1 MSTWVLSSARYS
13 HRLHLLVLQVV
24 ASLGETLKTER
35 SADDNDQERDAEER
49 RMFPQEGVY
58 GIWIERVGLER
69 RHRRRRLHRLVVLR
83 CYLFLLLI
91 EQLVNLGSTE
101 ILLTV
106 CLCLHRRHLPLLGS
120 HDADQGVHEFGI
132 GLESGSNI
140 ETRLVESRN
149 QVEQRCRNAFLAA
162 ARIEARRAQFF

>member
-1 MSTWVLSSARYS
+1 MSTWVLSSGRYS

-69 RHRRRRLHRLVVLR
+69 RHRRRRRV
-83 CYLFLLLI
+83 
-91 EQLVNLGSTE
+91 
-101 ILLTV
+101 
-106 CLCLHRRHLPLLGS
+106 
-120 HDADQGVHEFGI
+120 
-132 GLESGSNI
+132 
-140 ETRLVESRN
+140 
-149 QVEQRCRNAFLAA
+149 
-162 ARIEARRAQFF
+162 